1 MSIDG
6 RKEALQLFLES
17 EFQESKHRFKLD
29 NPALILAIVPEQQTF
44 ELSNSVR
51 HRFAFHINDVT
62 VSARS
67 FNAGYECIDQG
78 QTTDLSARIYVEENW
93 RTHIFLANVLKEY
106 SQRPNTIL
114 QDFRYQLRAY
124 FYDTHTFF
132 ERHSIKGPFFVSW
145 SIIELNQG
153 ATAVLFE
160 QTQQVRSQTAKN
172 FASLMD
178 EELHIWISR
187 RLVDAKTR

>member
-1 MSIDG
+1 MSFDE

-17 EFQESKHRFKLD
+17 EFQESKQRFRLD

-44 ELSNSVR
+44 ELSKSVR
-51 HRFAFHINDVT
+51 HRLAFQINGVT

-67 FNAGYECIDQG
+67 FNAGYECIDQS

-106 SQRPNTIL
+106 SQRPDTIL
-114 QDFRYQLRAY
+114 QDFRYQLRTY
-124 FYDTHTFF
+124 FYETYVFY
-132 ERHSIKGPFFVSW
+132 ERHGIEGPFFVAW
-145 SIIELNQG
+145 SITELNQG

-160 QTQQVRSQTAKN
+160 QTQQVRSQTARN